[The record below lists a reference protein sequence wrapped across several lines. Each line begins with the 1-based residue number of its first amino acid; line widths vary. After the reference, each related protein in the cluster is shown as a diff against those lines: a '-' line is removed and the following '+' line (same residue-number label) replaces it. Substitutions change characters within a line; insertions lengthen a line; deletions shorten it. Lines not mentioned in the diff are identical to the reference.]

1 MKKII
6 IQKENDILKYQ
17 SDSFSLFKD
26 NQKLN
31 KNESNRRTM
40 TCISSFSGIKFG
52 IVLYFLLIITFIIGI
67 IGAANI
73 SQYNFKDNTNE
84 IKYSAM
90 TGVGFAIFAI
100 VFFISLVRILSSS
113 ITTSLKNFRNNNNP
127 ILQDYIRAIEEST
140 VELYCRCECY
150 HETSSTS
157 TNSDG
162 TSTTSTSTHVTYS
175 EQMKIPIIE
184 TINSTNPLIF
194 DQLNSNSNDHSK
206 LLKVSFF
213 KDWMPADER
222 SQAVIKSFVDHLT
235 LNNEKRDTNFRIYL
249 DFQYVDKKFKEHML
263 FPSSSSSSSSSPP
276 FLFRYGFYILSLF
289 LLMSLPYELYFRSKI
304 YKSEFSFVKL
314 IKISDQ
320 DLGFDQLVLPVY
332 GQISQYQ
339 PLYDNEQQEKQYIT
353 NNNNYSNNYIQQEHQ
368 PQQQQTVNLSKDT
381 LLDIC
386 DEYNNNNNNNNNIN
400 INNINNNN

>member
-17 SDSFSLFKD
+17 SGAFSLFKD

-31 KNESNRRTM
+31 KNESNRKTM

-52 IVLYFLLIITFIIGI
+52 IALYFLLIITFIIGI

-73 SQYNFKDNTNE
+73 SKYNFNDNNAIE
-84 IKYSAM
+84 VKYSAM

-140 VELYCRCECY
+140 VELYCKCECY

-162 TSTTSTSTHVTYS
+162 TSTTTTSAHVTYR
-175 EQMKIPIIE
+175 EEMKIPIIE

-194 DQLNSNSNDHSK
+194 DQLNSNSSSGSNNSK

-222 SQAVIKSFVDHLT
+222 SQTVIKSFVDYLT
-235 LNNEKRDTNFRIYL
+235 LRNEKRDTNFRIYL
-249 DFQYVDKKFKEHML
+249 DFQYVDKKFKEHLL
-263 FPSSSSSSSSSPP
+263 FPLSSTSSPP

-314 IKISDQ
+314 IKTSDE
-320 DLGFDQLVLPVY
+320 DLGFDQLVLPIY
-332 GQISQYQ
+332 GQTSQYQ
-339 PLYDNEQQEKQYIT
+339 PLYNNESIDEQQEKQYIT
-353 NNNNYSNNYIQQEHQ
+353 NNNNNSNNYIQQQEQEQEQQEQQ
-368 PQQQQTVNLSKDT
+368 PTVNLSKDT
-381 LLDIC
+381 VIDIC
-386 DEYNNNNNNNNNIN
+386 DK
-400 INNINNNN
+400 